1 MCLQNVLSIVGF
13 VAALCTYLAFF
24 KAWFSD
30 WRPGYLTI
38 CLALRAC
45 KFESVTWLP
54 ALPVWSHVPEL
65 WATADSSN
73 RDKCFKSISSPQLS
87 DLARSHVVTC
97 DKQKQEQKEGNSML
111 AHILSFFLR
120 KIHPASLSI
129 MQEHNFEHNARILG
143 LTLKSIMLK
152 FSSIIYLTLTS
163 RG

>member
-1 MCLQNVLSIVGF
+1 MSCQLW
-13 VAALCTYLAFF
+13 ALWLLYARIWL
-24 KAWFSD
+24 FS
-30 WRPGYLTI
+30 RPGFLTED
-38 CLALRAC
+38 LATLLYAWLSGPVSLRVQHG
-45 KFESVTWLP
+45 FQLFQFGVTSLNSEPQQTHQTVTNTLSRLP
-54 ALPVWSHVPEL
+54 
-65 WATADSSN
+65 
-73 RDKCFKSISSPQLS
+73 SPQLS